1 MIFDGGR
8 RAAEGKNL
16 TDEAPV
22 RYDSNVGSSVRTVME
37 WGDAMGELSAA
48 IDHLATEDVT
58 EIPTMQLAEQVL
70 ELHWQMARLQAQIA
84 RRTGVRLPG

>member
-1 MIFDGGR
+1 
-8 RAAEGKNL
+8 
-16 TDEAPV
+16 
-22 RYDSNVGSSVRTVME
+22 
-37 WGDAMGELSAA
+37 MGELSAA
-48 IDHLATEDVT
+48 IDHMATEDVT